1 MSLSFSSK
9 AEFDDAFIIFPNSQA
24 VTLTSF
30 LHAVYLMMLRHFCQ
44 GLALYFLSL
53 SAVFVPPSIPNY
65 NELETWS
72 SSTLSTDPNFI
83 SACKDMAGWER
94 VLLIFRILIL
104 YLIYLDTILIVP
116 EIQLWIIQSFSWEST
131 MDMLIFSIILNVTWT
146 DLE

>member
-83 SACKDMAGWER
+83 SACKDMAG
-94 VLLIFRILIL
+94 
-104 YLIYLDTILIVP
+104 
-116 EIQLWIIQSFSWEST
+116 
-131 MDMLIFSIILNVTWT
+131 
-146 DLE
+146 